1 MPRRIAESDAP
12 FSILTSSRAAIAH
25 RTNRLCNDY
34 CVRSSLPLA
43 ISLLNRGHHDD
54 AARPLDGVR
63 VLELARSQAGPR
75 GGMILSDLLAEVIKI
90 EPPVEEIWAAL
101 GEAGVPVGPV
111 RTIPEVA
118 RDPHLWDRQMLVKMD
133 DPVAGEMYLPGV
145 TIKMSKTPGRIGPVP
160 TPGQHTDEIISS
172 VLGYD
177 LSALSNL
184 RSAGAIA

>member
-1 MPRRIAESDAP
+1 M
-12 FSILTSSRAAIAH
+12 T
-25 RTNRLCNDY
+25 T
-34 CVRSSLPLA
+34 
-43 ISLLNRGHHDD
+43 

-63 VLELARSQAGPR
+63 VLELARSQTGLR

-90 EPPVEEIWAAL
+90 EPPVEEICAAL

-133 DPVAGEMYLPGV
+133 DPVVGEMYVPGV
-145 TIKMSKTPGRIGPVP
+145 AVKMSKTPGRIGRVP

-177 LSALSNL
+177 SGALSNL